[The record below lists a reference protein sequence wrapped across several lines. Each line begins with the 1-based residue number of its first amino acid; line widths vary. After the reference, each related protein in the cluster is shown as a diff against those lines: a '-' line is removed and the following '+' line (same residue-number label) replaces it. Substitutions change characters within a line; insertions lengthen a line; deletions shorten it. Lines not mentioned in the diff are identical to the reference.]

1 MTAGCRPVEW
11 WTAGVCGLVAIT
23 ACGSKGTP
31 PLAVRN
37 ALADSADQ
45 VLYHTKSVLTDNG
58 VMKAEIHSDTAYLFD
73 DNTRIE
79 MRIVE
84 TIFFTA
90 TGAKNATLN
99 SREGTYNTRSNN
111 MEARGNVVVVSEDG
125 RVLKTQEL
133 RYSQNRSEITSDS
146 AFVLNDSTQ
155 VMNGI
160 GFVSDPSMNN
170 VRCLKACSGSAGM
183 VTLPGAPGD
192 TARVAPPPHRATPAA
207 RTGGALPPS
216 AGLGTPG
223 TPGGATITQP
233 ITQPTSPGASG
244 PPPPHN
250 GGAIGVNPTAAGSSG
265 RPAATSPAPAAA
277 PPASAPPASST
288 PATPDTL
295 HHKAPAAPATPP
307 SGGATATGQGPP

>member
-1 MTAGCRPVEW
+1 
-11 WTAGVCGLVAIT
+11 VAIS

-84 TIFFTA
+84 TIFFTS
-90 TGAKNATLN
+90 TGAKNATLT

-133 RYSQNRSEITSDS
+133 RYSQNRNEVMSDS
-146 AFVLNDSTQ
+146 AFALNDSTQ
-155 VMNGI
+155 AMTGV

-192 TARVAPPPHRATPAA
+192 TARVAPPPHHATPAA
-207 RTGGALPPS
+207 RTGALPPS
-216 AGLGTPG
+216 AGLGQPG
-223 TPGGATITQP
+223 TPSGATVI
-233 ITQPTSPGASG
+233 QPTPPRAAGP

-250 GGAIGVNPTAAGSSG
+250 GGAIGVNPT
-265 RPAATSPAPAAA
+265 
-277 PPASAPPASST
+277 
-288 PATPDTL
+288 DTL
-295 HHKAPAAPATPP
+295 HHKAPSAAATPP
-307 SGGATATGQGPP
+307 SGATAAGQGPP